1 MKKIFGLLFVLAICC
16 PVVAVQA
23 SNVVIP
29 GGTPIAVELT
39 DPISSSTTFVGE
51 TVEVI
56 ALDDTVINDIVV
68 IEKGA
73 KGFISV
79 SGVRKAKE
87 WGKSGG
93 VELAPQY
100 IKTVNWVRVPLEGT
114 IKSAGDGHP
123 GIKFL
128 PAAIAGKKWRGNHFG
143 AAAVGLL
150 FPDTSPGEDS
160 VIPAGTK
167 LIVTVNGDVDLGKTP
182 EELSVAAA
190 HIRRVSADRVEG
202 PNWTG
207 TWFSSEHGKIKLT
220 QSRGSNVVIGT
231 CDYNNARIKGTITG
245 NTLTGTWKEQS
256 SNDGLPDQ
264 GKFEFVL
271 APDNKTVTMLWCS
284 DSSGEWVRDRYPHR
298 IYGGI

>member
-1 MKKIFGLLFVLAICC
+1 MVY
-16 PVVAVQA
+16 A

-29 GGTPIAVELT
+29 AGTPIAVELT
-39 DPISSSTTFVGE
+39 DPISSGTTFVGE

-56 ALDDTVINDIVV
+56 ALDDTVINEIIV

-79 SGVRKAKE
+79 SGVKKAGE

-100 IKTVNWVRVPLEGT
+100 IKTVNWVRVPLDGT
-114 IKSAGDGHP
+114 IKSTGDGHP

-128 PAAIAGKKWRGNHFG
+128 PVAGAGKYWPGKHFG
-143 AAAVGLL
+143 AGAIGLL

-160 VIPAGTK
+160 IIPAGTK

-190 HIRRVSADRVEG
+190 QIRQVSSDGTRNEV
-202 PNWTG
+202 NWTG
-207 TWFSSEHGKIKLT
+207 TWFSSEHGKIKLS
-220 QSRGSNVVIGT
+220 QSRGSSAVTGT
-231 CDYNNARIKGTITG
+231 CEHNNARIKGTITG
-245 NTLTGTWKEQS
+245 NTLTGTWKEKS
-256 SNDGLPDQ
+256 SNDGLPGQ
-264 GKFEFVL
+264 GKFEFLL

-284 DSSGEWVRDRYPHR
+284 DSSGEWVKDRYSHR
-298 IYGGI
+298 IYGEN